1 MRTKE
6 FIKQVTSLG
15 YEVDI
20 KYGEMRISWYG
31 KECVCIDLEH
41 QFGIYTYPDN
51 FGNNA
56 HRLFVICMEYARM
69 PIEARDEE
77 EKFYLQK
84 MKSFYDRYY
93 DETGKFL
100 NVFKDEYFTLNNL
113 KQNDCYKTQFTQ
125 KEIDKIKQEQ
135 HTDLSEFKQIPVEE
149 IEVE

>member
-20 KYGEMRISWYG
+20 KHGEMRISWYG

-41 QFGIYTYPDN
+41 QFGIYIYWRN
-51 FGNNA
+51 LGNNA
-56 HRLFVICMEYARM
+56 HRLFVICMEYART
-69 PIEARDEE
+69 PIKAREEE

-113 KQNDCYKTQFTQ
+113 KQSDCYKTQFTQ

-149 IEVE
+149 MEVE